1 MFFETYNIF
10 MTERLRTSCSKVLQK
25 REVLF
30 SHVLYIPV
38 ASYIISRN
46 AVRSLD
52 SSQTEGTYTLRFINH
67 VNTTISVSDLLIY
80 KVVGS
85 LSTTPFPFCPFKS
98 SNVALL

>member
-1 MFFETYNIF
+1 
-10 MTERLRTSCSKVLQK
+10 MTECLRTSCSKVLQK

-46 AVRSLD
+46 AVRS
-52 SSQTEGTYTLRFINH
+52 SENSQTEGTYNLRFINH
-67 VNTTISVSDLLIY
+67 INTTISVSDLLID

-85 LSTTPFPFCPFKS
+85 LSTTHFPLVHSK
-98 SNVALL
+98 ALTLLLCKAWVKVN